1 LPALAQPDSVSGG
14 RRQTPKQT
22 LVGVSSP
29 NSPPFIRWFASFLRE
44 ELKPYPGRYVLALR
58 YTLAATI
65 TMLLIVT
72 FRIPGATVGGFFSL
86 LLSREAPITTLRGG
100 ISTVACF
107 LFGTAF
113 VLAGAILLVDYPLT
127 HFLWVILSFFV
138 AFYGLSALSNYGAGT
153 AFAIVIV
160 VSVPAWDQAGPQAAL
175 VVSNLWVLGAVSLAV
190 TVTIVVEFAFSLF
203 DTRDELTE
211 GLDQRLEAV
220 RQVLKQ
226 SALKQSANR
235 AVSPEAMG
243 KLAQFAMIGAS
254 RLRRLALHANPARQ
268 DTARL
273 STTVALVGR
282 LVDQLAPFRGFDS
295 FTPNDAPR
303 LEALADQISK
313 LQQKVHGRNGKQVI
327 QPLRTTSG
335 GPLILVG
342 LEQTLDLLRMSISPA
357 PGQSFALDR
366 IDASSPGILKPDA
379 FRNPEHLNF
388 ALRGCLAST
397 LSYFIFNAVFWPGL
411 NSALFTCV
419 VTAVTSIGASRQK
432 QLLRTSGAVVGG
444 LLLGIGSQVL
454 ILPMLDTIAG
464 FTVMFFAVTAA
475 AAWFITSSP
484 RLSYFGAQFA
494 LAFYFIQLRGPFPQ
508 TNLAIARDN
517 TMGIL
522 LGLLMMWLCF
532 ETLGAKPA
540 VQVMRELFAE
550 NLHLLGQLANLWPHG
565 KPANLQKIRTLREK
579 ISQNFLGLSS
589 QADAVLFEIG
599 RSRDHSLAV
608 RRRLF
613 GWQPQLRSLFLMEAA
628 LLQYRLQVS
637 PKDLPAP
644 VLRASIHF
652 DNEVTALFEGI
663 ARAFRLEDRSYE
675 PHNIQRAY
683 ADLEHAILDGFHN
696 EPPPR
701 SQAVLAI
708 DAQIIELA
716 CRLLAEIKAAPF
728 SGALP
733 VRK

>member
-1 LPALAQPDSVSGG
+1 
-14 RRQTPKQT
+14 
-22 LVGVSSP
+22 
-29 NSPPFIRWFASFLRE
+29 
-44 ELKPYPGRYVLALR
+44 
-58 YTLAATI
+58 
-65 TMLLIVT
+65 MLLIVT

-100 ISTVACF
+100 ISTVICF
-107 LFGTAF
+107 LCGTVF
-113 VLAGAILLVDYPLT
+113 VLTGAILLVDYPLT

-138 AFYGLSALSNYGAGT
+138 AFYGLSAMSNYGAGT
-153 AFAIVIV
+153 AFAIVTV

-175 VVSNLWVLGAVSLAV
+175 VVSNLWVLGAVALAV

-220 RQVLKQ
+220 RVVLEQ
-226 SALKQSANR
+226 IALKQSTNR

-243 KLAQFAMIGAS
+243 KLAQFAMIGVS

-282 LVDQLAPFRGFDS
+282 LVDQFAPFRGFDS
-295 FTPNDAPR
+295 FTPDDAPR
-303 LEALADQISK
+303 IQALADLISK
-313 LQQKVHGRNGKQVI
+313 LRQKIHAPDGKQVI
-327 QPLRTTSG
+327 QPLITPSD
-335 GPLILVG
+335 GPLILLG
-342 LEQTLDLLRMSISPA
+342 LEQTLHMLRVTLSP
-357 PGQSFALDR
+357 GHGVSFALDQ
-366 IDASSPGILKPDA
+366 INPAPPGLLKPDA

-388 ALRGCLAST
+388 ALRGCLAAT
-397 LSYFIFNAVFWPGL
+397 LCYFLFNAVFWPGL
-411 NSALFTCV
+411 NSSLFTCV

-432 QLLRTSGAVVGG
+432 QLLRTSGAIVGG
-444 LLLGIGSQVL
+444 LLLGIGTQVL

-464 FTVMFFAVTAA
+464 FTVMFAAVTAV

-494 LAFYFIQLRGPFPQ
+494 LAFYFIQLRGPSPQ

-522 LGLLMMWLCF
+522 LGLMMMWLVF

-550 NLHLLGQLANLWPHG
+550 NLHLMAEYARPWPHG
-565 KPANLQKIRTLREK
+565 KPADLQKIRTMREK
-579 ISQNFLGLSS
+579 ISQNFLGVSS

-608 RRRLF
+608 RRRLL
-613 GWQPQLRSLFLMEAA
+613 GWQPQLRSLFLMEVA

-637 PKDLPAP
+637 PQDLPAP
-644 VLRASIHF
+644 ILRAAVRF
-652 DNEVTALFEGI
+652 DDEISALLEGI
-663 ARAFRLEDRSYE
+663 ARAFRFKDTSCQ
-675 PHNIQRAY
+675 PHNIQAAY
-683 ADLEHAILDGFHN
+683 ADLEHAIFEGFHN

-701 SQAVLAI
+701 SRAVLAI
-708 DAQIIELA
+708 DAQIIELG
-716 CRLLAEIKAAPF
+716 CRLLGEIKAAAF
-728 SGALP
+728 SGAP
-733 VRK
+733 TVRYGGNSVC